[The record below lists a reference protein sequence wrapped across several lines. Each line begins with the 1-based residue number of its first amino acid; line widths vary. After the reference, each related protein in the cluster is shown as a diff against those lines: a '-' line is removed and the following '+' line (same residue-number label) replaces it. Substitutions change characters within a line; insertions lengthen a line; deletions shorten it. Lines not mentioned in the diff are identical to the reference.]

1 MSAPAIIA
9 ILHLCLY
16 FGGTSSFIIAGLSL
30 SKVYANTMLVILNNR
45 IEIVAGR
52 AGQEE
57 AQIGSSSRSDGAS
70 VLRSTPSR
78 RQRST
83 IMVSKDR
90 LTFRLDPITP
100 PTPRVDFP
108 KASIDSERSPTVC
121 LQVTQPSI
129 SE

>member
-121 LQVTQPSI
+121 LQVTQPGI